1 MYVET
6 VFYSREEGNISYESD
21 LARRLGMPKLKNGY
35 WIFLDRCGNIDRYT
49 MREGVIDRSSENF
62 SVGIIDL
69 YTNISN

>member
-35 WIFLDRCGNIDRYT
+35 WIFLDRYT